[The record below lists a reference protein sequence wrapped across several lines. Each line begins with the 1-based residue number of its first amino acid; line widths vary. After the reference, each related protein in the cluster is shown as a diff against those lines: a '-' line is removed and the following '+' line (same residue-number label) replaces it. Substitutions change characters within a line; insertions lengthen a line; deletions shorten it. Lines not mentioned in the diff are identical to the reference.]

1 MPPVA
6 GGGQVGQDAAEREED
21 NGMVGRQRIEIRVPG
36 LPAPLSHYT
45 DAVQFG
51 DILFVSGL
59 TPLDENARL
68 VGEDDVVAQARQVHV
83 NLEKVLT
90 HAGAS
95 FADVLKVTVFLID
108 IADRT
113 KINDVRRE
121 YFGSA
126 RPASTLVEVSAL
138 AVPGILVE
146 IEAVVGLSG

>member
-1 MPPVA
+1 
-6 GGGQVGQDAAEREED
+6 
-21 NGMVGRQRIEIRVPG
+21 MVGRQRIEIRVPG

-90 HAGAS
+90 YAGAS

-108 IADRT
+108 IADRA

-138 AVPGILVE
+138 AVPGMLVE